1 MAGVFVLCLNAI
13 KTVIFLKVVSILA
26 MPMLYNAACY
36 QLFYSQFEQHCKQRL
51 GEFNS
56 CGVADSIAWPTQE
69 ILKKSEDSGIY
80 VQPQK
85 PYKPH

>member
-26 MPMLYNAACY
+26 VAMLYNAACY
-36 QLFYSQFEQHCKQRL
+36 QLFYPQFEQHRKQRL

-56 CGVADSIAWPTQE
+56 FGVADSIAWPTQE
-69 ILKKSEDSGIY
+69 ILEKAEESGIY
-80 VQPQK
+80 VQPK
-85 PYKPH
+85 RPYKPN